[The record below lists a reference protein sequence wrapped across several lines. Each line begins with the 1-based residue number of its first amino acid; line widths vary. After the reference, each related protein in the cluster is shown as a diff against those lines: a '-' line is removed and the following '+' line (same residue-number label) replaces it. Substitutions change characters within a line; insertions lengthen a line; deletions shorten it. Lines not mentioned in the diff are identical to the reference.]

1 MSGSTSPGT
10 ESVIHVDSSVLLDM
24 LQRDPVWEARSTA
37 AFRLAGMRDDIAISD
52 IVYAEVAPGFEE
64 PADLDRALA
73 ALGLKTRTPPK
84 QALFLAGHAFKRYRR
99 QRGTKTGVLPD
110 FFIGAHAA
118 VEGASLLTRDPGR
131 VRAYFPTVSLIA
143 P

>member
-1 MSGSTSPGT
+1 M
-10 ESVIHVDSSVLLDM
+10 IHVDSSVLLD
-24 LQRDPVWEARSTA
+24 LLERDPVWEARSA
-37 AFRLAGMRDDIAISD
+37 SAFRLAGMRDDIAISD
-52 IVYAEVAPGFEE
+52 IVYAEVAPGFDQ
-64 PADLDRALA
+64 PNDLDAALA

-99 QRGTKTGVLPD
+99 RGGAKTGVLPD

-118 VEGASLLTRDPGR
+118 VEGAALLTRDPGR
-131 VRAYFPTVSLIA
+131 VRAYFPTVALIA